1 MRWKYSPSSP
11 DPEPVSAKQ
20 KTDGQEHKRHVHS
33 NGSNGSIFEP
43 ILDVPYKQQY
53 YVFDN

>member
-1 MRWKYSPSSP
+1 MSWKYSPSSP
-11 DPEPVSAKQ
+11 DPEPASAKQ

-33 NGSNGSIFEP
+33 NRFSSIFEP
-43 ILDVPYKQQY
+43 IIDAPYKQKD